1 MIDIYKASAGSGKTY
16 TLSKTYLD
24 LLLKAES
31 NTAYRNILAV
41 TFTNK
46 ATEEMKERI
55 LKDLFK
61 AGENDSRAR
70 NILITLLH
78 DYSAFSVST
87 IDKFFQ
93 QALRAFAREI
103 GHSGNYQIELDKT
116 SLVNEAMDRVLDDLK
131 ENDTQLLSWFTTQI
145 NNSLDNGESLDI
157 ENGLYKMGKE
167 FSDVAEKISYDKE
180 KLSEIKK
187 DCKEIIESFH
197 KGVFLAASSI
207 DSRDWGKRDSKT
219 LSKYLTKRKY
229 NDDMPAACDTLLKK
243 LQDVDNLLFSLLNPN
258 GTEWRKYKTAK
269 VIEKNIFTLG
279 LADEFYSKLQK
290 IEEEK
295 GVISLDES
303 TYLLKEIIDGSDAP
317 FIYEKLGVRYNHFLL
332 DEFQDT
338 SVVQWENFKPLL
350 ENSVSEGFKD
360 IIVGDVKQ
368 SIYRWR
374 NSDWHLLESQ
384 IENDFPGNT
393 KDTSMQDNWRSTKN
407 IVNFNNKFFT
417 FAAQWLNQTDIYKDV
432 CQNVRVEDSQDGYV
446 TVDFCNDKEELDFVI
461 KYIESAIENGAKL
474 SDIGILV
481 RKKTEG
487 SAVAEALLSNGY
499 SVISDDSLSLKSS
512 QIIRTLIS
520 ILHCIDTPNDALQTY
535 IARKF
540 TDIQSVTST
549 PYHSLLDLVDN
560 LILLMKKNVPQ
571 DFEGQTLFIQSFM
584 DELMDWSHIYGNDLH
599 QFLKHIE
606 DNDITISSPND
617 PNAIRIMTVHK
628 SKGLAFPIVIFPF
641 AEKVGLY
648 KEDIHWC
655 KLDSDA
661 EMGEN
666 FSGFFPVGLSKTKV
680 CDSFFSSSL
689 KKEMELQVI
698 DNLNLFYVCLTRAQ
712 KELHII
718 AKNPPQSFLN
728 NSEAKDMSQ
737 ILYSYCLKDGFNFG
751 EPYMWDKYKNEEKPE
766 SDEFEA
772 NYQTFGMNPESCPKR
787 FVASSDAWDY
797 FSLDGVGKSKRLSGI
812 EQHDLLSRI
821 ISTENIDQILK
832 GVEPE
837 IQNLLTERILSKPQ
851 WFNSSLK
858 VINET
863 SVIDPS
869 GFVHRPDRVVIDL
882 DGKVSIIDFKFGE
895 ESDEHK
901 RQVDRYTKLYHDM
914 GYGQVRGYVWYIP
927 SDKVV
932 EITLDLL

>member
-24 LLLKAES
+24 LLLKAVS

-61 AGENDSRAR
+61 AGEKDSRAR
-70 NILITLLH
+70 DILINLLH

-145 NNSLDNGESLDI
+145 NNSLNNGEAFDI
-157 ENGLYKMGKE
+157 EDLYKMGKE
-167 FSDVAEKISYDKE
+167 FSDVSEKVSYDKK
-180 KLSEIKK
+180 KLSDIKK

-197 KGVFLAASSI
+197 KEVMQAACAI
-207 DSRDWGKRDSKT
+207 DSRDWGKRESSA
-219 LSKYLTKRKY
+219 LAKYLTLKKY
-229 NDDMPAACDTLLKK
+229 NDTIPAASSTFLKK
-243 LQDVDNLLFSLLNPN
+243 LQESSEHLFGLLNPE
-258 GTEWRKYKTAK
+258 GMEWRRYKTAK
-269 VIEKNIFTLG
+269 IIEENLFTLG

-338 SVVQWENFKPLL
+338 SIVQWENFKPLL
-350 ENSVSEGFKD
+350 ENSVSEGYKD

-374 NSDWHLLESQ
+374 DSDWHLLESQ
-384 IENDFPGNT
+384 IEKDFQGKT
-393 KDTSMQDNWRSTKN
+393 LDTSMQDNWRSTKN
-407 IVNFNNKFFT
+407 IVNFNNAFFS
-417 FAAQWLNQTDIYKDV
+417 FAAQTLNQTALYKDV
-432 CQNVRVEDSQDGYV
+432 RQEARVEDSQDGYV
-446 TVDFCNDKEELDFVI
+446 TIDFCDNKEELDLVV
-461 KYIESAIENGAKL
+461 KYIEDAIKNGAKF

-481 RKKTEG
+481 RIKSDG
-487 SAVAEALLSNGY
+487 AAVADCLLSKGY
-499 SVISDDSLSLKSS
+499 SVISDDSLLLKSS
-512 QIIRTLIS
+512 QVIRTLIS
-520 ILHCIDTPNDALQTY
+520 ILHSIDTPNDTMQTY

-540 TDIQSVTST
+540 ADIQSVTSA

-560 LILLMKKNVPQ
+560 IILQIKKNAPQ
-571 DFEGQTLFIQSFM
+571 DFDGQTLFIQSFM
-584 DELMDWSHIYGNDLH
+584 DELMNWSQTYGNDLH

-648 KEDIHWC
+648 KRDTHWC
-655 KLDSDA
+655 KLDSGA
-661 EMGEN
+661 VMGEN
-666 FSGFFPVGLSKTKV
+666 FGGFFPVELSKTATS
-680 CDSFFSSSL
+680 DSFFSSSL
-689 KKEMELQVI
+689 KKEMELQVV
-698 DNLNLFYVCLTRAQ
+698 DNLNIFYVCLTRAK

-718 AKNPPQSFLN
+718 AKNPPKSFSN

-737 ILYSYCLKDGFNFG
+737 ILYSYCQLAGFSFG
-751 EPYMWDKYKNEEKPE
+751 EPYIWKSCRDQVHE

-772 NYQTFGMNPESCPKR
+772 NYETFGMNPGACPKR

-797 FSLDGVGKSKRLSGI
+797 FSEEGVGKSKRLSGI
-812 EQHDLLSRI
+812 EQHELLSKI
-821 ISTENIDQILK
+821 ITPKDLGHILK
-832 GVEPE
+832 GEEPA
-837 IQNLLTERILSKPQ
+837 IKNLLTERVFSKPQ
-851 WFNSSLK
+851 WFSSSLK

-863 SVIDPS
+863 SIIDPF
-869 GFVHRPDRVVIDL
+869 GFIHRPDRVIIDSE
-882 DGKVSIIDFKFGE
+882 GNVSIIDFKFGE
-895 ESDEHK
+895 ELEEHK
-901 RQVDRYTKLYHDM
+901 NQVNRYIRLYKDM
-914 GYGQVRGYVWYIP
+914 GYDTVSGFVWYIP

-932 EITLDLL
+932 ETILDPL